1 MKRAEYA
8 LLGPE
13 LEHLAKQSGAGLL
26 EEGGSCLIVAALFKL
41 CLHCRCVNVIFKY
54 KDMKCLSSMTLTIF
68 FGEMSSQQLF
78 GAKRVTEGLC
88 G

>member
-1 MKRAEYA
+1 MKRAEYV

-41 CLHCRCVNVIFKY
+41 YLHYRCVNAIFKY
-54 KDMKCLSSMTLTIF
+54 KDMKCLSSMTLTKF
-68 FGEMSSQQLF
+68 FGEMSRQQLS
-78 GAKRVTEGLC
+78 GAKRVTES
-88 G
+88 